1 MGKEFKRLKRYN
13 ATWRMLR
20 TMILGLSLVFLS
32 LGALLA
38 LDKIHVI
45 QADKLHYV
53 VALAVTLVAM
63 AVYALIQ
70 RKTDQAIA
78 EKIDKEHHL
87 RERVQTMVEYR
98 DQDTA
103 MLQVQREDTE
113 ARLRAVRRFGQ
124 KRLTLAAHFVLLLLA
139 FGVFAVGVVLPVQAV
154 PQPTQPTEPPYEAS
168 EWQKA
173 ALEELIAHVEASD
186 MLATAKEPV
195 VAELW
200 ELRDAL
206 DTKLTSKNV
215 QLLVVDAI
223 RLAYKVTDEVNSN
236 DEIHDVIQR
245 KVQHDQADELAYAL
259 GAIGNKDREGHIAA
273 IGEVLAREDM
283 LPSVMGLALML
294 EDALT
299 SVVGFDANDPLYAAT
314 AAFAQ
319 ELKPAGEAEAQEDL
333 ENAKKYL
340 GVAMNNLK
348 NAANLA
354 LTQQDWT
361 KEECVYVVDTLC
373 DIFEIPANMRPA
385 DPDETF
391 DSGNNEKVPE
401 ANGGGLG
408 TGQMQYAGNDQIYD
422 YQADQYELYGK
433 LMDERYFPL
442 MRNKLNDGSL
452 PEEMIEFIQNY
463 FHELQTGANVGGS
476 DEEENN

>member
-245 KVQHDQADELAYAL
+245 KVLHDQADELAYAL

-333 ENAKKYL
+333 ENAKKHL
-340 GVAMNNLK
+340 GVAVNNLK

-401 ANGGGLG
+401 ANGGGQG

>member
-38 LDKIHVI
+38 LDKMHVI

-245 KVQHDQADELAYAL
+245 KVLHDQADELAYAL

-340 GVAMNNLK
+340 GVAVNNLK

-401 ANGGGLG
+401 ANGGGQG

>member
-13 ATWRMLR
+13 ATWRLFR
-20 TMILGLSLVFLS
+20 TLSAAVAIGLSLIGVVLVLS
-32 LGALLA
+32 KLRVMEAGTMHYAVCAAIGAVLG
-38 LDKIHVI
+38 IV
-45 QADKLHYV
+45 YW
-53 VALAVTLVAM
+53 VA
-63 AVYALIQ
+63 Q
-70 RKTDQAIA
+70 RRNDQRLA

-113 ARLRAVRRFGQ
+113 ARLKAVRHYGQ
-124 KRLTLAAHFVLLLLA
+124 HPLALGAHFVALYVSFIVLM
-139 FGVFAVGVVLPVQAV
+139 VGLVLPVQAV

-245 KVQHDQADELAYAL
+245 KVLHDQADELAYAL

-333 ENAKKYL
+333 ENAKKHL
-340 GVAMNNLK
+340 GVAVNNLK

-401 ANGGGLG
+401 ANGGGQG

>member
-38 LDKIHVI
+38 LDKMHVI

-245 KVQHDQADELAYAL
+245 KVLHDQADELAYAL

-333 ENAKKYL
+333 ENAKKHL
-340 GVAMNNLK
+340 GVAVNNLK

-401 ANGGGLG
+401 ANGGGQG

-463 FHELQTGANVGGS
+463 FNELQTGANVGGS

>member
-113 ARLRAVRRFGQ
+113 ARLQAVRRFGQ

-139 FGVFAVGVVLPVQAV
+139 FGIFAVGVVLPVQAV

>member
-38 LDKIHVI
+38 LDKMHVI

-87 RERVQTMVEYR
+87 RERVQTMVEDR

-113 ARLRAVRRFGQ
+113 ARLKAVRRFGQ

-245 KVQHDQADELAYAL
+245 KVLHDQADELAYAL

-283 LPSVMGLALML
+283 LPSVLGLALML

-340 GVAMNNLK
+340 GVAVNNLK